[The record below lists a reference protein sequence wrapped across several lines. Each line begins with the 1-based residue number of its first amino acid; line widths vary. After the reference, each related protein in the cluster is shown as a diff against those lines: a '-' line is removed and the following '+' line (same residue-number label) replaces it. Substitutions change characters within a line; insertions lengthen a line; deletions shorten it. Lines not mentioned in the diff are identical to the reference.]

1 MQTTQQERAEKA
13 LEQRARRAAK
23 RMGLAAV
30 KSRKGIGSVDNFGGF
45 MLVDAF
51 LNIIE
56 AGQRFDLSAE
66 EVIAYCTPE

>member
-23 RMGLAAV
+23 RMGLTAV